1 MSVMFLFTP
10 LIPLYLLNAAA
21 LLVAFFWPGH
31 TKTRVGKRPT
41 GPVGVL
47 RHPGPGGVGP
57 SR

>member
-1 MSVMFLFTP
+1 MFLFTP